1 MKKLN
6 ILILLLVILSF
17 GCSKTDFETGITGKV
32 EYGEGDC
39 MPIIDY
45 ESREYDNYNGDI
57 YFIDKNKLDN
67 LGNGDFEQL
76 KANSIIISIKR
87 GNLSAELA
95 AGTYMVMQGD
105 EYSYSE
111 ENIITINANEVLTKD
126 FKFWKCTSY

>member
-6 ILILLLVILSF
+6 TLLLLLVILSL
-17 GCSKTDFETGITGKV
+17 GCTKIDFKTGISGKV

-45 ESREYDNYNGDI
+45 QGREYDNYKGDI
-57 YFIDKNKLDN
+57 YIIDKDKLDN

-76 KANSIIISIKR
+76 KANSISISIKR
-87 GNLSAELA
+87 GQLSTELP
-95 AGTYMVMQGD
+95 AGTYVVMQGD
-105 EYSYSE
+105 AYSYSD
-111 ENIITINANEVLTKD
+111 ENTITINTNEILNKD